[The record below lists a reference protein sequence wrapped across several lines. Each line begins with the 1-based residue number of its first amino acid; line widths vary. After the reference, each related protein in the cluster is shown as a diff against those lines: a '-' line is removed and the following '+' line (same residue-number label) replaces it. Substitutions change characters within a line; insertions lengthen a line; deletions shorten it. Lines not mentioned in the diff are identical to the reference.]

1 MTDTTHILFHK
12 GYHTYTVSARTHTM
26 AQLKLVPDAHPFMK
40 WAGGKTQLLHAFYER
55 FPPGLKTGEIT
66 HYVEPFIGGGAV
78 YFFVNEKFSF
88 ESCTIC
94 DSNEELILTYRVI
107 KDSTQ
112 ELVRKLGA
120 LESEYLSKDEAERER
135 HFYAVRDAFNRN
147 KPGITFDTVQ
157 PAWVERAAQT
167 IFLNRT
173 CFNGLFRM
181 NRKGEFNVPFGKYK
195 NPRILYEDN
204 LTDVAAVL
212 KNTRILLGDFSACRP
227 YIDART
233 FVYLDPPYRPLN
245 ATSFFNTYGKDGFS
259 DAEQQRL
266 AVFYRELDKAGA
278 QCMLSNSDPK
288 NEDLADTFF
297 DTMYS
302 GFTIERVPARRII
315 NSNGSGRGEI
325 NELVI
330 TNY

>member
-1 MTDTTHILFHK
+1 
-12 GYHTYTVSARTHTM
+12 M

-40 WAGGKTQLLHAFYER
+40 WAGGKTQLLYEFYQR
-55 FPPGLKTGEIT
+55 FPPGLKNGEIT
-66 HYVEPFIGGGAV
+66 QYVEPFIGGGAV
-78 YFFVNEKFSF
+78 YFFANEKFSF

-112 ELVRKLGA
+112 ELVKRLGA
-120 LESEYLSKDEAERER
+120 LESEYLSKGVAEREQ

-157 PAWVERAAQT
+157 PAWVERAAQV

-195 NPRILYEDN
+195 NPRILNEDN

-212 KNTRILLGDFSACRP
+212 KNTRILHGDFSTCRP

-245 ATSFFNTYGKDGFS
+245 DTSFFTSYGKDGFS
-259 DAEQQRL
+259 DADQKRL
-266 AVFYRELDKAGA
+266 AEFYRELDKAGA
-278 QCMLSNSDPK
+278 KCMLSNSDPK
-288 NEDLADTFF
+288 NEDPADAFF
-297 DTMYS
+297 DTMYA

-315 NSNGSGRGEI
+315 NSKGSGRGEI